1 MEDGGWTLEIGG
13 WIVFQFP
20 ISNFQK
26 RMKRL
31 WTPWRM
37 AYLKAPKQSGRR
49 GCIFCDKIRDNHA
62 KDRENLLLWHGKRAL
77 VVLNLFP
84 YSNGH
89 LMVAPYQH
97 TGALE
102 ALDGVTL
109 KEMMLLVG
117 RSIRALRRM
126 MNPQGFNVGMNL
138 GRAAGAGVED
148 HVHIHIVPRWGGDT
162 NFMPV
167 LADVRVIPEL
177 LPQTYDGLLEAFKVE
192 NKKSRKPPTKNRHK
206 KKDK

>member
-1 MEDGGWTLEIGG
+1 
-13 WIVFQFP
+13 
-20 ISNFQK
+20 
-26 RMKRL
+26 MKRL

-37 AYLKAPKQSGRR
+37 AYLKAPKRSNLN
-49 GCIFCDKIRDNHA
+49 GCIFCSKIRTSDSQDRDN
-62 KDRENLLLWHGKRAL
+62 LVLWRGERAF
-77 VVLNLFP
+77 VMLNLFP

-97 TGALE
+97 TGELE
-102 ALDGVTL
+102 ALDSETL

-117 RSIRALRRM
+117 KSIRALRRTM
-126 MNPQGFNVGMNL
+126 GPEGFNIGANL
-138 GRAAGAGVED
+138 GHVAGAGVAD

-177 LPQTYDGLLEAFKVE
+177 FPQTYDGLLAAFESE
-192 NKKSRKPPTKNRHK
+192 NKPPKKPPAKGRQK
-206 KKDK
+206 KKR

>member
-1 MEDGGWTLEIGG
+1 
-13 WIVFQFP
+13 
-20 ISNFQK
+20 
-26 RMKRL
+26 MKRF

-37 AYLKAPKQSGRR
+37 AYLKAPKRSKR
-49 GCIFCDKIRDNHA
+49 GCIFCTKMHQDRT
-62 KDRENLLLWHGKRAL
+62 KDRENLVLWRGKRAF

-89 LMVAPYQH
+89 VMVAPYQH

-102 ALDGVTL
+102 LLDGETL

-117 RSIRALRRM
+117 KSIRALRTM
-126 MNPQGFNVGMNL
+126 MHPEGFNIGANL
-138 GRAAGAGVED
+138 GRVAGAGVEN

-177 LPQTYDGLLEAFKVE
+177 LPQTYDGLLAAFEAE
-192 NKKSRKPPTKNRHK
+192 RKKSRKPPVKNRQK
-206 KKDK
+206 RK